1 MPYEKQLLIALLIS
15 SIFLNGCEKKK
26 QENSVPNFMP
36 AQKYKG
42 QGFGEDGDKE
52 LKELIKNIE
61 KNMNTVVNNS
71 TEIIFI

>member
-1 MPYEKQLLIALLIS
+1 
-15 SIFLNGCEKKK
+15 
-26 QENSVPNFMP
+26 MP